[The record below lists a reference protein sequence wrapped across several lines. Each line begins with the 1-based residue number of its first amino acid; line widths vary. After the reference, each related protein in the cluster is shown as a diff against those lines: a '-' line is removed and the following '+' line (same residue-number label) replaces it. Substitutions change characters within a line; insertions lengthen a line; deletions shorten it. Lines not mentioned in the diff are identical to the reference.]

1 MNIDDT
7 RRRFKG
13 RGLLLPLVGSVIA
26 GVALAQAPASEGA
39 ASAAAPPAAGTRAA
53 DNVRAVERCEASV
66 AETLRK
72 LRGNAADDVQ
82 FTPAQRS
89 VAPADE
95 GDVGVKGGGC
105 YRGRGGAG
113 ARLHLRLHLQ
123 HPQSHLGCRAA
134 RSRRGATTA
143 GARQTAARPEPRLAR
158 GLARRRPRSC
168 SLRSTSRVACIAME
182 PDTRRLQPGPDEH
195 LLLLGQGAFG
205 SAPRA

>member
-95 GDVGVKGGGC
+95 GDVGVKGGGR

-113 ARLHLRLHLQ
+113 ALHLRL
-123 HPQSHLGCRAA
+123 PTTPAA
-134 RSRRGATTA
+134 VSPRLSCCAKPARRPTA
-143 GARQTAARPEPRLAR
+143 GARQTWQPDLSRVSPE
-158 GLARRRPRSC
+158 GLRERRPRSC
-168 SLRSTSRVACIAME
+168 SLRSTSRVARTRDGAGHA
-182 PDTRRLQPGPDEH
+182 PPAARARRAPAAAGPRRL
-195 LLLLGQGAFG
+195 G